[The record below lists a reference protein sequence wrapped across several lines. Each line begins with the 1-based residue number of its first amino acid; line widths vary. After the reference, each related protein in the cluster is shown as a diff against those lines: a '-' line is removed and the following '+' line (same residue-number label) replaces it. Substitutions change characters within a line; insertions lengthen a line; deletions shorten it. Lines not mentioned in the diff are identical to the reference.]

1 MDTLDNRDIV
11 DLDTLIYWLKKHYEV
26 YKADISLLP
35 KEAYLTLRLK
45 AKGDDD
51 R

>member
-45 AKGDDD
+45 TKGDDEV
-51 R
+51 